1 MYRRIR
7 RSSRFRTTYAV
18 IDELLPGLSRLVEV
32 VTEMEDQGGVTS
44 TAAEELP
51 RTWKRLYPQGNRAL
65 FVRAEKPFRQEMR
78 ACGLSESLVGSIW
91 EDLKL
96 SCWTREVKMGSTVA
110 LTPQRDSIFP
120 LILEEL
126 RASHGTSE

>member
-1 MYRRIR
+1 
-7 RSSRFRTTYAV
+7 
-18 IDELLPGLSRLVEV
+18 
-32 VTEMEDQGGVTS
+32 
-44 TAAEELP
+44 
-51 RTWKRLYPQGNRAL
+51 
-65 FVRAEKPFRQEMR
+65 MR